1 MSAKVLVKLI
11 RQYEADI
18 QVAKRMGR
26 GASLG
31 MVYTQLNQMKVRL
44 QQQQQEK

>member
-1 MSAKVLVKLI
+1 MAEKALVELI

-26 GASLG
+26 GSSLG
-31 MVYTQLNQMKVRL
+31 MIYTQLNQMKVRL
-44 QQQQQEK
+44 QQQQEK